1 MPIEHLALPYSC
13 AALEPHLSAATVDAH
28 HGVCHRSEVERL
40 NARIE
45 GSEFAELMLEE
56 IIAQAQGTLF
66 QLAAQV
72 WNHNFYW
79 QCLRP
84 RGGGEPQGRLG
95 EQVKRQ
101 FGDVQRLREEFN
113 RTALGLFGSG
123 WVWLVQH
130 PGGQLGLQ
138 ATRNA
143 GTPMTGEST
152 PLLCCDVWEH
162 AYYTD
167 YQNDR
172 ARYLDA
178 FWQMVNWEFAESR
191 LR

>member
-1 MPIEHLALPYSC
+1 MPVELPALPYLPSS
-13 AALEPHLSAATVDAH
+13 LQPHLSAQTVELHHGRHHRAYVDA
-28 HGVCHRSEVERL
+28 V
-40 NARIE
+40 NAAIVGTE
-45 GSEFAELMLEE
+45 WEDATLED
-56 IIAQAQGTLF
+56 IVRHAQGALFDAAAQA
-66 QLAAQV
+66 
-72 WNHNFYW
+72 WNHGFYW

-95 EQVKRQ
+95 ELVKRQ
-101 FGDVQRLREEFN
+101 FGDDQRLREEFN

-143 GTPMTGEST
+143 GTPLTGDST

-172 ARYLDA
+172 ARYLEA
-178 FWQMVNWEFAESR
+178 FWQLVNWEFAESQ